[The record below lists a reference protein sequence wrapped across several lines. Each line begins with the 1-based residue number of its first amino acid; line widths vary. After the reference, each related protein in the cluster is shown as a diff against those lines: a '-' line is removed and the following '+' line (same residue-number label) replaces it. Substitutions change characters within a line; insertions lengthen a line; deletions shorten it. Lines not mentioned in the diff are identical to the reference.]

1 MKVQRCPESNESF
14 RDNFA
19 IFESSLQG
27 LGLSV
32 SNSRGY
38 LTPVVKNA
46 SSSEMRAKLEHV
58 CVKEEFQLE

>member
-1 MKVQRCPESNESF
+1 MKVQRCPERMKVLET
-14 RDNFA
+14 
-19 IFESSLQG
+19 ILPSLR
-27 LGLSV
+27 V

-38 LTPVVKNA
+38 LTSVVKNA

>member
-1 MKVQRCPESNESF
+1 MKVQRCLESNESF

-19 IFESSLQG
+19 IFERSLEG

-38 LTPVVKNA
+38 LTSVVKNA

-58 CVKEEFQLE
+58 CVKEEFQRE